1 MYDVFFSMGPPG
13 LPFHHTHVY
22 YLRATNAMEH
32 IILSFIR
39 FQDTPR
45 ANSASMGVPTRLK
58 EWIKGYPIMLAYQA
72 SRPRPR
78 KGARTSRILSIRRNV
93 RMYTKDLVKSAS
105 TWEYNL
111 GKIVGRSPVK
121 YSDGYRKRMDMPS
134 QFEAG
139 QEDAD
144 RFRSLTDLKWGE
156 FESLTFG
163 GLGQEK
169 LQFDLNESARTVR
182 IYCISYI
189 FSSYRL
195 QERSAKRHPLS
206 WNDSEE

>member
-1 MYDVFFSMGPPG
+1 MYDIFFSLGPPG
-13 LPFHHTHVY
+13 LPFHHTYVY
-22 YLRATNAMEH
+22 YLCATNVMEH

-45 ANSASMGVPTRLK
+45 ANSASMGVPMHLK
-58 EWIKGYPIMLAYQA
+58 EWIKGYPIMLANQS
-72 SRPRPR
+72 SRPRPH
-78 KGARTSRILSIRRNV
+78 KGACTSHILSVCRNV
-93 RMYTKDLVKSAS
+93 RMYMKDLVKSAS
-105 TWEYNL
+105 MWEYNL

-121 YSDGYRKRMDMPS
+121 YSDGSRKRMDMPS

-144 RFRSLTDLKWGE
+144 HFRSLTDLKWGE

-169 LQFDLNESARTVR
+169 LQFDLNEGARMVHT
-182 IYCISYI
+182 YYISYI
-189 FSSYRL
+189 FSSYHL
-195 QERSAKRHPLS
+195 QERSAKRQTLS
-206 WNDSEE
+206 WNDFEE